1 MSEWQPHLAQLLA
14 KADHAPLADAGG
26 MSEAELLALYLFLSR
41 IIGG

>member
-14 KADHAPLADAGG
+14 KADHAPFADAACV
-26 MSEAELLALYLFLSR
+26 SEAELFALYLFLSR